1 MGNALNGIKLDG
13 LDKAIISALS
23 KNGRQPYR
31 EIGRDLGISEA
42 TVRQRVSRLTDSG
55 LIHIAAVGNFIALGF
70 DVVAHILLKVPPA
83 HVDEYARRLAE
94 FPSVRFVTI
103 TFGGADI
110 ILQTLHTTTH
120 SLHDF
125 VRNEMPRQ
133 LPHIMSVEIFP
144 QVETLKSSWSWEVWF
159 GLEQEAGFQPTGA
172 LDDPE

>member
-1 MGNALNGIKLDG
+1 MEGALNGIKLDG

-70 DVVAHILLKVPPA
+70 DVVAHILLKVTPA
-83 HVDEYARRLAE
+83 HVDEYARRLSE

-103 TFGGADI
+103 TFGEASGGSVNTVA
-110 ILQTLHTTTH
+110 TNPGVT
-120 SLHDF
+120 F
-125 VRNEMPRQ
+125 VPDAAIRSAVGSP
-133 LPHIMSVEIFP
+133 V
-144 QVETLKSSWSWEVWF
+144 
-159 GLEQEAGFQPTGA
+159 TGTA
-172 LDDPE
+172 TDSASKFF